1 MTLTGVKS
9 FKFWGILLAASLLS
23 ACASTR
29 PPAAKLATA
38 QPRPVAPAPEAK
50 RPEPPKQTLTS
61 QDLYEFLLGEIAL
74 QRGQP
79 AIATRAY
86 LDLMQSTNDY
96 RVAERAAQV
105 ALAARLP
112 GQALIAAQRWL
123 ELEPDSIGAQRVIAS
138 IFVTQGKLQEAR
150 PYLEKIL
157 AAEKI
162 HVGYDF
168 LSLNNLLMRH
178 PDKASVV
185 RLVQELARAYPKL
198 PEAHFAIAHA
208 AWSAGDKTLALKEAD
223 NALALQPEWEGA
235 ALFKAQVLQSISV
248 ADASAY
254 YTAYLHDFP
263 RAREMRL
270 AYARLLVQEK
280 QYPLAREEFK
290 QLVADFPGNQEV
302 PLAVGLLSMQLRD
315 YDAAASYLRKALEA
329 GGKDDD
335 TARFYLGQ
343 LSEERKQWD
352 EAKQWYGAVRGN
364 QAFIAKLRIA
374 GVLAQEGKL
383 PQARA
388 YLQQLPTAGE
398 QQRAQAFSAEA
409 TLLRDAKQYQEAFDV
424 LGKAL
429 EKLPN
434 YPDLLYDYAM
444 AAEKINRLDVVETSL
459 KKLIQEK
466 PDYAQAY
473 NALGYTLADRTTRYD
488 EAKRYLDKA
497 LQLAPNDAYILDS
510 MGWLQYR
517 LKQYPQSITTLR
529 HALSLRA
536 DPEIAAHLGE
546 VLWVSGEKEEA
557 KKVWHTALKDNP
569 DHEALTST
577 MLKFKAK

>member
-510 MGWLQYR
+510 MRWLQYR